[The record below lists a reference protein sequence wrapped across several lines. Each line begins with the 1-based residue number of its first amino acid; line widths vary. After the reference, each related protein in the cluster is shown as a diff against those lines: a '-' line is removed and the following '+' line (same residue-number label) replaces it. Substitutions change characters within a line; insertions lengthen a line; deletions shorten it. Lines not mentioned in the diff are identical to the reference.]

1 MRETAAG
8 PLASTTPIPIRV
20 ANRNAKVGAS
30 ALSPMQI
37 VHTTMA
43 ITINVARR
51 HRSASAPNGMLP
63 ATPTSTMAA
72 PSHPRAV
79 SLTPKSA
86 WMPSRACESD
96 RRSPCSRASVPASAT
111 TG

>member
-1 MRETAAG
+1 MRDTAAG

-20 ANRNAKVGAS
+20 AKRNAKVGAS

-51 HRSASAPNGMLP
+51 HRSASAPKGMLP